1 MFKRGSAEETS
12 SGSGI
17 YKMTGTVDSGYTEP
31 YAGGY
36 ATEEQEYYAMMQ
48 SVQKYNGFYIARF
61 EAGDGEA
68 TTERTSVTV
77 AHKVVSKKGSYVYNY
92 VPWGAATNDTS
103 AQTKNGVSNVE
114 GVVELSKN
122 MYKNSNS
129 VVSTLCYGVQWD
141 AIMNFVSDETHNITN
156 SQSWGNYGTFAGSAD
171 MNYMTGSNETWK
183 AKNIYDLAG
192 NVEEW
197 TMEASSTGARNNR
210 GGSFKDV
217 GFESGQATSNRVL
230 SGSATNAENG
240 LGFRPALYIK

>member
-1 MFKRGSAEETS
+1 M
-12 SGSGI
+12 
-17 YKMTGTVDSGYTEP
+17 
-31 YAGGY
+31 
-36 ATEEQEYYAMMQ
+36 
-48 SVQKYNGFYIARF
+48 
-61 EAGDGEA
+61 
-68 TTERTSVTV
+68 
-77 AHKVVSKKGSYVYNY
+77 YNY

-171 MNYMTGSNETWK
+171 MNYMTGSNEVWK

-192 NVEEW
+192 NVGEW